1 VPSIANNGRYFANTL
16 NSSCYWHDINYF
28 DENRAISRPIDGF
41 IVDLNTRTMRTIA
54 QVIPLIDLRENLTNL
69 ADRLDK
75 RVNASLLIGNKHFYT
90 SDY

>member
-1 VPSIANNGRYFANTL
+1 
-16 NSSCYWHDINYF
+16 
-28 DENRAISRPIDGF
+28 
-41 IVDLNTRTMRTIA
+41 VDLNTRTMRAIA
-54 QVIPLIDLRENLTNL
+54 QVILLIDLRENLTNL